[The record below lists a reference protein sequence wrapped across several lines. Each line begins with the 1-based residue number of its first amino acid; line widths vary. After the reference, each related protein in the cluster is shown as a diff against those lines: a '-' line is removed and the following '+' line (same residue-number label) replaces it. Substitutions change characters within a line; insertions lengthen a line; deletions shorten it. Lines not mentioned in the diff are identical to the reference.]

1 MVKIAVLSALLA
13 LTWATPAIASE
24 CLTDMKEVDEAL
36 AKGTKKLSA
45 ADLEKVKRY
54 RADGEKLQKAGKE
67 KQCVDTVEK
76 AKVLLGI

>member
-13 LTWATPAIASE
+13 LVWATPTAASE

-45 ADLEKVKRY
+45 TNLQKVKKY

>member
-1 MVKIAVLSALLA
+1 MVKTAVLSALLV
-13 LTWATPAIASE
+13 LSWTIPAFASE

-45 ADLEKVKRY
+45 SDLEKVKKF

-76 AKVLLGI
+76 AKILLGI